1 MVCNLVTVATYRNVG
16 YFLTSEEE
24 RVSKQLT
31 QRNEYLIANKGL
43 MISYVLITN
52 GEKELLR
59 HWECLKFLY
68 THG

>member
-16 YFLTSEEE
+16 YFRTSEEE

-52 GEKELLR
+52 GENWGIL
-59 HWECLKFLY
+59 FS
-68 THG
+68 GSNG